1 MTSAAARPRTRPAW
15 VSLAL
20 PAQHGGW
27 GFWFEP
33 ALAGLIAAPSTAGL
47 WLALSGLGAL
57 LLHHPL
63 MVAYKDLRRGRMYA
77 RTRTAMLL
85 ASVYALIMLAAFTM
99 AYMQAGAAFLP
110 VLLIALPC
118 ALIYFWHDL
127 RNDARSVV
135 AEVCGVIAF
144 AVIAPACGLAAGWT
158 ALPALALWALIIVRA
173 VTSILYIRERLRL
186 EKGKTAH
193 HVLVHGAHVVGLL
206 VIAGLAAAGS
216 APWLPLIAGVLL
228 TVRALLGL
236 SERRQSVPPKILGFR
251 EIAYGTIFAL
261 LTGIGYRLL

>member
-1 MTSAAARPRTRPAW
+1 MTPAAATRTRPAW

-33 ALAGLIAAPSTAGL
+33 ALAGLIAAPSAAGL
-47 WLALSGLGAL
+47 WLALAGLGAL

-63 MVAYKDLRRGRMYA
+63 MVAYKDLRRGRTFA

-85 ASVYALIMLAAFTM
+85 AGIYALIMLAAFWI
-99 AYMQAGAAFLP
+99 AYTQAGEVFLP
-110 VLLIALPC
+110 ALLIALPF
-118 ALIYFWHDL
+118 ALVYFWHDL

-144 AVIAPACGLAAGWT
+144 AALAPACGLAAGWS
-158 ALPALALWALIIVRA
+158 ALPALVLWALIIVRA
-173 VTSILYIRERLRL
+173 ITSILYIRERLRL
-186 EKGKTAH
+186 EKGKTANRA
-193 HVLVHGAHVVGLL
+193 LVHGAHVVGLL
-206 VIAGLAAAGS
+206 VIAGLAAAGI
-216 APWLPLIAGVLL
+216 APWLPLIAGALL
-228 TVRALLGL
+228 AVRALLGL
-236 SERRQSVPPKILGFR
+236 SERRRSVPPKILGFR

-261 LTGIGYRLL
+261 LTGIGYRMM